1 MRPRSMSERD
11 DDIEFDFFDE
21 PDDEDITQRRK
32 AVRSQGPRGPRRP
45 VMRPPASF
53 TPLLRLVGLIAAAIL
68 VVVLLVFW
76 VRGCREDQKVDAYR
90 TYLQTD
96 VAAVARSSQQ
106 DGQQLNNLLTTV
118 GIEQAE
124 LATRL
129 DGLAKQEQ
137 QNVDRARTLDPPGH
151 LREANRD
158 VIDALQFRV
167 NGLGGLADALRS
179 TAKTTNAERAGALLA
194 TQAQRLVASDVIW
207 DDLFKE
213 PTIQILKEQGI
224 QGVAVPDSNF
234 ITNPDLASSRTF
246 SIFFQRIRGTTAGG
260 GVAPGLHGSALV
272 QTRALPAGTVLSQD
286 TETSVVA
293 STDLEFEVSVK
304 NSGENQEVRV
314 PVTLTIQ
321 KEGSPI
327 VKSGTIDVIDPGETK
342 TITFGDIDTT
352 GVFGVRTNI
361 VVDVKKVPGETR
373 LENNTATY
381 PVIFSLG

>member
-1 MRPRSMSERD
+1 MSERGT

-21 PDDEDITQRRK
+21 PDDEDITQRRR
-32 AVRSQGPRGPRRP
+32 AVRPQGPRGPRRP
-45 VMRPPASF
+45 AMRPPASL

-76 VRGCREDQKVDAYR
+76 VRGCREDQKVDAYKE
-90 TYLQTD
+90 YLEVD
-96 VAAVARSSQQ
+96 LAAVARSSQQ
-106 DGQQLNNLLTTV
+106 VGKQLGDVLTTV
-118 GIEQAE
+118 GIKQNE

-129 DGLAKQEQ
+129 DGLAQQEQ
-137 QNVDRARTLDPPGH
+137 QDVVRARSLDPPGH
-151 LREANRD
+151 LREPNRH
-158 VIDALQFRV
+158 VIEALQFRV
-167 NGLGGLADALRS
+167 NGLTGLADALRT
-179 TAKTTNAERAGALLA
+179 TAKTTDADRAGEALA
-194 TQAQRLVASDVIW
+194 AQAQRLVASDVIW

-213 PTIQILKEQGI
+213 PTLDILKEQGI

-234 ITNPDLASSRTF
+234 IDNPDLASARTF
-246 SIFFQRIRGTTAGG
+246 SIFFQRIRGATTGG
-260 GVAPGLHGSALV
+260 GVSPGLHGSALIDV
-272 QTRALPAGTVLSQD
+272 RALPRGDTLSTD

-293 STDLEFEVSVK
+293 STDLQFEVSVK

-327 VKSGTIDVIDPGETK
+327 VKQATIDVIDPGETK
-342 TITFGDIDTT
+342 TVTFGDIDTT

-361 VVDVKKVPGETR
+361 VVEVKKVPGETR

>member
-1 MRPRSMSERD
+1 MSERET

-21 PDDEDITQRRK
+21 PGDEDITQRRR
-32 AVRSQGPRGPRRP
+32 AVRPKGPKGPGGPRRP
-45 VMRPPASF
+45 TMRPGSL
-53 TPLLRLVGLIAAAIL
+53 TPLLRLIGLIAAAIL

-76 VRGCREDQKVDAYR
+76 VRGCREDQKLDSYKQ
-90 TYLQTD
+90 YLEVD
-96 VAAVARSSQQ
+96 VAAVAESSEQV
-106 DGQQLNNLLTTV
+106 GKQLTNVLTTV
-118 GIEQAE
+118 GISQNE

-129 DGLAKQEQ
+129 DGLAQQEQ
-137 QNVDRARTLDPPGH
+137 QNVARAETLDPPGH
-151 LREANRD
+151 LREANGH
-158 VIDALQFRV
+158 VVDALQFRV
-167 NGLGGLADALRS
+167 NGLDGLADALRS
-179 TAKTTNAERAGALLA
+179 TTKTTDADEAGELLA
-194 TQAQRLVASDVIW
+194 AQAQRLVASDVVW

-213 PTIQILKEQGI
+213 PTTGILEEQGV

-234 ITNPDLASSRTF
+234 IDNTELATARTF
-246 SIFFQRIRGTTAGG
+246 SIFFRRIAGATTGG
-260 GVAPGLHGSALV
+260 GVSPGLHGSALV
-272 QTRALPAGTVLSQD
+272 GVRALPRGDALSTD

-304 NSGENQEVRV
+304 NSGENQEVRI

-342 TITFGDIDTT
+342 TVTFGQIDTT

-361 VVDVKKVPGETR
+361 VVLVKKVPGETR
-373 LENNTATY
+373 LENNSATY